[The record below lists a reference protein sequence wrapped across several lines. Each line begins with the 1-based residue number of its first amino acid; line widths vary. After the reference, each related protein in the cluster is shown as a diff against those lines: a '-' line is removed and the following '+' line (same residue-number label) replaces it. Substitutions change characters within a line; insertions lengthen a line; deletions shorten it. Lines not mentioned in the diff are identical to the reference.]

1 MTRRTPA
8 LALRDVVAATSGRV
22 RGASGLGVV
31 RATGV
36 TTDSRNV
43 EPGDLFVALRGPR
56 FDGHDFVET
65 CFAAGAVAALVED
78 DGRTWSRPTIQ
89 VGDTLSALG
98 ALGRWWRLERGI
110 PILGLTG
117 SNGKTSTKELA
128 AALLGTR
135 VEVLRTDGNLN
146 NRIGVP
152 MTLLGIADRHAT
164 AVVEMGMNQR
174 GEIADLTRICVP
186 DVALLLN
193 VGPAHIG
200 ELGSLEAIAEAKAEM
215 LHHAPATST
224 LVVNADDPRVMQHAR
239 AFERRRLRTFGESAG
254 VDVRLIEREAH
265 DAGQRLHVVV
275 DGSPYYLELGLFGRH
290 SALNAIAALAGVT
303 ALPESVRPRPSEW
316 ATAWKDLVPVAG
328 RFAVR
333 RVGGLRLVDDA
344 YNANPGSF
352 ASALSTVV
360 EIRGGSPFGVVLGEM
375 QELGPHSESAHREV
389 GEAVARA
396 GAAFFATLG
405 PGARPAAE
413 AARDAGV
420 PVHHADT
427 DLDAIFAFVE
437 RHLTPDSVLLLKGS
451 RKARLERLIAR
462 LEAR

>member
-1 MTRRTPA
+1 
-8 LALRDVVAATSGRV
+8 VGAT
-22 RGASGLGVV
+22 GAEPG

-36 TTDSRNV
+36 TTDSRTV
-43 EPGDLFVALRGPR
+43 QPGDLFVALRGPR

-65 CFAAGAVAALVED
+65 AFAAGAFAALVED
-78 DGRTWSRPTIQ
+78 DGNTWSRPT
-89 VGDTLSALG
+89 VRVKDTLSALG

-128 AALLGTR
+128 AALLRTR
-135 VEVLRTDGNLN
+135 VEALRTEGNLN

-152 MTLLGIADRHAT
+152 MTLLGLTDRHAT

-239 AFERRRLRTFGESAG
+239 AFERRRLRTFGESDG
-254 VDVRLIEREAH
+254 VDVRLIHREVH
-265 DAGQRLHVVV
+265 DAGQRLDVVV
-275 DGSPYYLELGLFGRH
+275 DGAPHRLELGLLGRH

-303 ALPESVRPRPSEW
+303 ALPESVRPSSSLW
-316 ATAWKDLVPVAG
+316 AEAWKDLAPPAG
-328 RFAVR
+328 RFVVR

-352 ASALSTVV
+352 STALSTVA
-360 EIRGGSPFGVVLGEM
+360 EIRGDAPFGVVLGEM
-375 QELGPHSESAHREV
+375 QELGVHSESAHREA

-405 PGARPAAE
+405 AGARPAAE
-413 AARDAGV
+413 AARAAGV
-420 PVHHADT
+420 PVEHADE
-427 DLDAIFAFVE
+427 DLEAIFAFVQH
-437 RHLTPDSVLLLKGS
+437 HLKSDSVLLLKGS
-451 RKARLERLIAR
+451 RKARLERLVAR
-462 LEAR
+462 LEAH